1 MNSKERLMTAFR
13 RGQPDRVPVTS
24 WLSLKLLEQITGQ
37 APKQFLSRFAEDPV
51 NSIIKIQQDLG
62 LDPIIL
68 TFSELEDEV
77 IDWPGRFFKWDP
89 AAFENWRVELT
100 AGERDD
106 DATLMYRKI
115 TTPEG
120 VLTSGYRRERYQ
132 KWAMDHLVKE
142 ESDLDLLK
150 YRPDPKYLDV
160 SGLAEM
166 VKRVGNSAV
175 VIHNFPGV
183 WYEAC
188 SVRDLVSVSTDVY
201 ERPEWLKRYMAELGE
216 YLLKLFDRVLDSG
229 VEVVLLD
236 ESWVGVGLSS
246 SVFEEYILPYDKA
259 LVDMAH
265 SRGVLVDYHNC
276 GRVKSVLEGMAAT
289 GADVLEPLQPLS
301 LNGNTSLAEA
311 KERVGKRMALYG
323 GFNERV
329 LMSENL
335 DDVREEVKR
344 VIDEAGAGGGYAIR
358 CGGQIF
364 EARLENVQAMTA
376 EVQRYGQYATAA

>member
-37 APKQFLSRFAEDPV
+37 SPKQFLDRVADDPGD
-51 NSIIKIQQDLG
+51 SIIKIQENLG

-77 IDWPGRFFKWDP
+77 IDWPHRFLRWDP
-89 AAFENWRVELT
+89 AAFENWRTELKV
-100 AGERDD
+100 AGKDD
-106 DATLMYRKI
+106 DATLIERTI

-142 ESDLDLLK
+142 ESDLELLK

-166 VKRVGNSAV
+166 VKKVGDKAV
-175 VIHNFPGV
+175 LIHNFPGV

-201 ERPEWLKRYMAELGE
+201 ERPEWLKRYMANLGD
-216 YLLKLFDRVLDSG
+216 YLVRLLDRVLDSG
-229 VEVVLLD
+229 VQVILLD

-246 SVFEEYILPYDKA
+246 SVFEEYILPYDKM
-259 LVDMAH
+259 LVDLAH
-265 SRGVLVDYHNC
+265 SRGVIVDYHNC
-276 GRVKSVLEGMAAT
+276 GRVKSVLDGMAAT
-289 GADVLEPLQPLS
+289 GADVLEPLQPLT

-311 KERVGKRMALYG
+311 KERVGDRMALYG

-329 LMSENL
+329 LMSDNL
-335 DDVREEVKR
+335 DEVRAEVHR
-344 VIDEAGAGGGYAIR
+344 VVDEAGAGGGYAIR

-364 EARLENVQAMTA
+364 EAKLKNIETMTN
-376 EVQRYGQYATAA
+376 EVQKYGAYSTN

>member
-13 RGQPDRVPVTS
+13 RGTPDRVPVTS

-37 APKQFLSRFAEDPV
+37 APKQFLSRFADDPV
-51 NSIIKIQQDLG
+51 NSVIKIQEDLG

-77 IDWPGRFFKWDP
+77 IDWPARFFRWNP
-89 AAFENWRVELT
+89 AAFENWRAEIEV
-100 AGERDD
+100 GERDD
-106 DATLMYRKI
+106 DATIIRRKI

-120 VLTSGYRRERYQ
+120 VLTSAYRRERYQ
-132 KWAMDHLVKE
+132 KWAMDHLVKQ
-142 ESDLDLLK
+142 ESDLELLK

-166 VKRVGNSAV
+166 VKRVGDRAV

-201 ERPEWLKRYMAELGE
+201 ERPKWLKRYMTELGE

-259 LVDMAH
+259 LVDLAH

-311 KERVGKRMALYG
+311 KARVGKRMALYG

-329 LMSENL
+329 LMSEDL
-335 DDVREEVKR
+335 DDVRGEVRR
-344 VIDEAGAGGGYAIR
+344 VIDEAAAGGGYAIR

-364 EARLENVQAMTA
+364 EARLENVQTMTA
-376 EVQRYGQYATAA
+376 EVARYGQYAPA